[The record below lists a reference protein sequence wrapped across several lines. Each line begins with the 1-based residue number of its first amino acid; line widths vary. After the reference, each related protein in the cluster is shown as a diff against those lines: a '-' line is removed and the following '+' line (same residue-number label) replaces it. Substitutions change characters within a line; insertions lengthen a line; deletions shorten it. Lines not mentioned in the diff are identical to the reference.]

1 MHDQGLTQ
9 KAGST
14 CSKQPTICVSKPTVG
29 KMLAARV
36 APPVGAE

>member
-1 MHDQGLTQ
+1 MHDQGLTR
-9 KAGST
+9 KAEST
-14 CSKQPTICVSKPTVG
+14 CFKQPKICESKLTVG